1 VAADGVVA
9 RRPEAVG
16 ARRAAGDARMTDDLT
31 RGNPDAHTEPAG
43 SGGIIQGGGHGQ
55 SQEPPADEKQPLLS
69 DERPELTAENALPT
83 MAQPKRYTFRFAF
96 AYTALGVIL
105 AAALTGLIV
114 LVIRPGHHAA
124 PAWSS
129 WKPPSGSSSKVTAAI
144 ADHVAHRYRLSE
156 NGGQLVA
163 VISQKPEVTSGTQNI
178 AIKAVAVRK
187 APQSNTGIAI
197 YGTNKESDFTLCGL
211 GAHCSIATGQA
222 TQTRGRLVRREALE
236 LALYTF
242 KFAPGVDSI
251 AAFMPPPPGQTTSS
265 ILYLRKDDLKDQLH
279 KPLTKTLPLTTPP
292 LPSAEDKVEQKTID
306 DLTLPHMFTY
316 ELTALQTGGAA
327 LILDPAT

>member
-1 VAADGVVA
+1 MSDESPQQAM
-9 RRPEAVG
+9 PQ
-16 ARRAAGDARMTDDLT
+16 
-31 RGNPDAHTEPAG
+31 PEPAAEG
-43 SGGIIQGGGHGQ
+43 AA
-55 SQEPPADEKQPLLS
+55 PAEAPVLTSEQP
-69 DERPELTAENALPT
+69 EVTAENALPT
-83 MAQPKRYTFRFAF
+83 LATPKRYTYRFAL
-96 AYTALGVIL
+96 AYTALGITL
-105 AAALTGLIV
+105 AAAVTGLIV
-114 LVIRPGHHAA
+114 LVIRPGHQAG
-124 PAWSS
+124 PPWST
-129 WKPPSGSSSKVTAAI
+129 WEPPNGNAQKVAAAI
-144 ADHVAHRYRLSE
+144 ADHVARRYQLSE

-163 VISQKPEVTSGTQNI
+163 VIAQKPEVTSGTQNI

-197 YGTNKESDFTLCGL
+197 YGTTKETNYTLCGL
-211 GAHCSIATGQA
+211 GEHCSISTGEA

-242 KFAPGVDSI
+242 KFAPSVDSV

-279 KPLTKTLPLTTPP
+279 QPLNKTLPLDTPP
-292 LPSAEDKVEQKTID
+292 LPTAADNIEKATID
-306 DLTLPHMFTY
+306 KLTLPHMFTY

>member
-1 VAADGVVA
+1 
-9 RRPEAVG
+9 
-16 ARRAAGDARMTDDLT
+16 MTDDLT
-31 RGNPDAHTEPAG
+31 RGNPDANPEPAG
-43 SGGIIQGGGHGQ
+43 SGGIIQGTGAHG
-55 SQEPPADEKQPLLS
+55 QEPPAEEKPVLDL
-69 DERPELTAENALPT
+69 EKTELTAENALPSL
-83 MAQPKRYTFRFAF
+83 AQPKRYTGRFAL
-96 AYTALGVIL
+96 AYTGLGIIL

-114 LVIRPGHHAA
+114 LVIRPGHHNG
-124 PAWSS
+124 PAWSA
-129 WKPPSGSSSKVTAAI
+129 WKPPQGSATKVANAI

-163 VISQKPEVTSGTQNI
+163 VIAQKPEVTSGTQNI

-197 YGTNKESDFTLCGL
+197 YGTNKETNFTLCGL

-265 ILYLRKDDLKDQLH
+265 ILYLRKDDVKDQLSQ
-279 KPLTKTLPLTTPP
+279 PLTKTLPLTTPP
-292 LPSAEDKVEQKTID
+292 LPSAEDKVEQKSID